1 MQVHSIRGLESDV
14 LRQDFRGCRI
24 LQRNLGAPQVQLHFC
39 AVALCNAHGSNTYC
53 CWDRKNKGGVT
64 RFQNKSVSCA
74 VAPLGWTL
82 RPIGLRDVVE
92 LECRSLMVTNIKLVH
107 FLEVGPPAPSHSDG
121 KLYPFPAGER
131 WSRFLSMLPLI
142 EFHHSFPELKILK
155 DVLQNRFS

>member
-1 MQVHSIRGLESDV
+1 MQVHSISGLESDL

-53 CWDRKNKGGVT
+53 CWERKNKGGVT

-92 LECRSLMVTNIKLVH
+92 LECRSLMVTSIKTCPLPGGWSPPPPILVVN
-107 FLEVGPPAPSHSDG
+107 FTHSQQERDG
-121 KLYPFPAGER
+121 AG
-131 WSRFLSMLPLI
+131 SCLCFLSYNCISVFL
-142 EFHHSFPELKILK
+142 S
-155 DVLQNRFS
+155 